1 MWSCELN
8 RLSFVFVGSV
18 SRATRLQ
25 TYWCMSWHVSTF
37 ATSTTDLTTLALIIY
52 PVSPSKAH
60 ELWDRARN
68 QDVLR
73 PYERLALENL
83 SVEDAADWLVKW

>member
-1 MWSCELN
+1 MIVL
-8 RLSFVFVGSV
+8 VGSV
-18 SRATRLQ
+18 SHATRLQ
-25 TYWCMSWHVSTF
+25 TYWCLSWQGSTF

-60 ELWDRARN
+60 ELWDRAGK
-68 QDVLR
+68 QDALR
-73 PYERLALENL
+73 PYERLASESF